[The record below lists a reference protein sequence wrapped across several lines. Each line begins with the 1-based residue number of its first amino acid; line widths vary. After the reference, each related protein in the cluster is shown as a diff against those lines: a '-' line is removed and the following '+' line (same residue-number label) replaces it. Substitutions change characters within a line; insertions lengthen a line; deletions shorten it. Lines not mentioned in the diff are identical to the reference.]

1 MLNITDHIFY
11 PLDGNFKKKLINR
24 LQASEIDFINELA
37 TLAQKYSLTSG
48 IIDNKMI
55 WKDQNNAIQLILHFN
70 IKAHE
75 LNKILDIYR
84 YTRHHQEIQNF
95 ILIDQTN
102 PYKQAYDIF
111 RLTRLS
117 FMQHCNHFRIR
128 MVEHSFNNFKSVQPG
143 AIFTLFGPLKPGQKY
158 RWGRIFAYQETVK
171 VLERECDRNN
181 LKQAIEE
188 EFIFWTDKQDHIKCM
203 FTVVYDSSNIDT
215 FIKIYL
221 KIIEKN
227 IRLTYCIVN
236 QFPDGRYEFDIFRLS
251 EMSYLEHYNRVRPSS
266 KDLYHLMK

>member
-11 PLDGNFKKKLINR
+11 PLDGNFKNKIIHS
-24 LQASEIDFINELA
+24 LQVSEIDFINELA
-37 TLAQKYSLTSG
+37 TFSQKYSLISE

-84 YTRHHQEIQNF
+84 YTRHHQE
-95 ILIDQTN
+95 
-102 PYKQAYDIF
+102 
-111 RLTRLS
+111 
-117 FMQHCNHFRIR
+117 
-128 MVEHSFNNFKSVQPG
+128 
-143 AIFTLFGPLKPGQKY
+143 
-158 RWGRIFAYQETVK
+158 TVK
-171 VLERECDRNN
+171 ALEKECNRNN
-181 LKQAIEE
+181 LNQFVEE
-188 EFIFWTDKQDHIKCM
+188 EFIFWTDKQDNIKCM
-203 FTVVYDSSNIDT
+203 FIVVYDPSNIDT
-215 FIKIYL
+215 FIKLYS

-236 QFPDGRYEFDIFRLS
+236 QFPDGSYEFDIFRLS

-266 KDLYHLMK
+266 TDLYHLIK